1 MRIVFWIVYALFII
15 AQVFVA
21 YRYIRTGNKMYIKSL
36 LVTNILFALYV
47 AADEVF
53 GIGVPYLI
61 RCLTIVALFIH
72 TFFGYFKDLYTRSQT
87 FDRYLHVYGSFA
99 YALFFYSLI
108 SLVFQASVSPKVF
121 AAIMVAFTGM
131 AAGGIF
137 ETIEFFIDKKM
148 PVKTQRGLKDT
159 DVDLICDAIGSAA
172 AGIAAWLFLL

>member
-61 RCLTIVALFIH
+61 RCLTVIALFIH

-99 YALFFYSLI
+99 Y
-108 SLVFQASVSPKVF
+108 
-121 AAIMVAFTGM
+121 
-131 AAGGIF
+131 
-137 ETIEFFIDKKM
+137 
-148 PVKTQRGLKDT
+148 
-159 DVDLICDAIGSAA
+159 
-172 AGIAAWLFLL
+172 